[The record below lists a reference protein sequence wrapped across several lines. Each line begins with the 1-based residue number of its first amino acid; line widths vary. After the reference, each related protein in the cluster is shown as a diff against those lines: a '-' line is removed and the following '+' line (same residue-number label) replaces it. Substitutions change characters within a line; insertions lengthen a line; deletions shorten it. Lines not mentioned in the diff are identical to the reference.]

1 MRSSG
6 APRSA
11 ATNHVEEGSVAT
23 RKKTARKK
31 TGGQLL
37 KSIDK
42 ELSDLSKAI
51 EKNLA
56 PLRREIDKAE
66 RKAGTEGARLL
77 REARSRLNQVEIKG
91 HSDWTQFLRGSRR
104 DLSKALTDLERSV
117 RPKRK
122 KTAKKTRKK
131 AARKKKA

>member
-1 MRSSG
+1 M
-6 APRSA
+6 A
-11 ATNHVEEGSVAT
+11 A
-23 RKKTARKK
+23 RKKTTRKTARKKTGRKKAARKK

-56 PLRREIDKAE
+56 PLRKEIDKAE

-104 DLSKALTDLERSV
+104 DLSKALTGLERSV

-122 KTAKKTRKK
+122 KVAKKTP
-131 AARKKKA
+131 RKKKA